1 MASAHYVFACV
12 DCDLQRN
19 YISTA
24 DQYAYQLIDGQQLPM
39 LTGPGWCADCRNI
52 CPTERLPNAEGE
64 AALLK
69 TLLCLR
75 LDMANLL
82 KEVPQKRPWWQF
94 YAKPVNGLT
103 QLESQISQQEQQL
116 DAYRTLRAALAERAS
131 PARCLVCGGTDY
143 QPLPLPTKPNHPEAL
158 SLTHP
163 GCGGLLTAQTSKQQA
178 QKGGG
183 KQVYD
188 LEGKEINRN

>member
-19 YISTA
+19 YTSTA
-24 DQYAYQLIDGQQLPM
+24 DQFAYQLLDGQQLPM
-39 LTGPGWCADCRNI
+39 LTGPGWCTDCRNI

-131 PARCLVCGGTDY
+131 PARCLACGGTDY
-143 QPLPLPTKPNHPEAL
+143 QPLPLPTKPNHPEVL
-158 SLTHP
+158 SFTHP
-163 GCGGLLTAQTSKQQA
+163 NCGGLLTVQTSKQRA
-178 QKGGG
+178 QKVGQ
-183 KQVYD
+183 KQVFD
-188 LEGKEINRN
+188 LEGREINRN